1 MKIKNIL
8 LTAVLVMASSIA
20 SASYSYN
27 TSHYDHATR
36 GEYFHPD
43 EMVTMIAD
51 IQYLP
56 RYGVTNYTY
65 IYRDGTKC
73 VVQVDGSGIVH
84 SILVTKP

>member
-8 LTAVLVMASSIA
+8 LTTVLVMASSIA
-20 SASYSYN
+20 SAYN

-65 IYRDGTKC
+65 IY
-73 VVQVDGSGIVH
+73 I
-84 SILVTKP
+84 

>member
-8 LTAVLVMASSIA
+8 LTTVLVMASSIA
-20 SASYSYN
+20 SAYN

-65 IYRDGTKC
+65 I
-73 VVQVDGSGIVH
+73 
-84 SILVTKP
+84 

>member
-8 LTAVLVMASSIA
+8 LTTVLVMASSIA
-20 SASYSYN
+20 SAYN

-51 IQYLP
+51 VKYLP
-56 RYGVTNYTY
+56 RYGITNYTY